1 MEKTN
6 APTINAIANYWINQE
21 IELPNVEQEDMFH
34 HCWNCGEDKRSN
46 SEKNKVRLER
56 CHIIAKSLGGGF
68 EPSNFVLLCSL
79 CHREAPNTS
88 DKNDIWHWLESNRN
102 RYSFYGT
109 YNLGKALD
117 LYEKQEGESFFE
129 HAKSIENLTLAFEL
143 ELQKITTHLYF
154 FNTSTYY
161 YMLRSVIKKHAKN
174 KNSNNE
180 KNIKDAFLTIEEKT
194 SSFIQDKTKQSI
206 ANRKVLSGKWQ
217 TGKRKDGTFCL
228 NEDARKKG
236 LQKRQINSLNN
247 ESYIKSRNFL
257 IEIYSENPSISLS
270 EAALILNNNKCLRFN
285 LKPYTKSS
293 VHYLLKKINNEASP
307 ICELFQNAEKRNAE
321 LSSMALAE
329 KRKQIGEWR
338 TGRRKNGTPVFD
350 AETRAKGRAAIKAK
364 AQSNHNLNAAK
375 EAYLKLIQQ
384 NKNMTFNEIA
394 KWLNDNG
401 FRTAK
406 NNLFNRYSV
415 MRLAQLTL
423 FNTCC

>member
-46 SEKNKVRLER
+46 SKKNKVRLER

-68 EPSNFVLLCSL
+68 EPSNFFLLCSL

-129 HAKSIENLTLAFEL
+129 HAKSIENLSLAFEL
-143 ELQKITTHLYF
+143 EFQKITTHLYF
-154 FNTSTYY
+154 FNVSTNYY
-161 YMLRSVIKKHAKN
+161 LLRAIIKNHSKTKN
-174 KNSNNE
+174 LNNE
-180 KNIKDAFLTIEEKT
+180 NDINKVVSSISKKANSFIREKT
-194 SSFIQDKTKQSI
+194 S
-206 ANRKVLSGKWQ
+206 A
-217 TGKRKDGTFCL
+217 
-228 NEDARKKG
+228 
-236 LQKRQINSLNN
+236 
-247 ESYIKSRNFL
+247 
-257 IEIYSENPSISLS
+257 
-270 EAALILNNNKCLRFN
+270 
-285 LKPYTKSS
+285 
-293 VHYLLKKINNEASP
+293 
-307 ICELFQNAEKRNAE
+307 
-321 LSSMALAE
+321 ALAE
-329 KRKQIGEWR
+329 KRKQTGEWR
-338 TGRRKNGTPVFD
+338 TGLKKNGQPCFD
-350 AETRAKGRAAIKAK
+350 ADAKAKAADVIKAK
-364 AQSNHNLNAAK
+364 SQANHNLNEAK
-375 EAYLKLIQQ
+375 EAYLKLTEKK
-384 NKNMTFNEIA
+384 KNMTFDEIA

-415 MRLAQLTL
+415 MRLGQLTL